1 MASTTHV
8 SLSKTFDTGK
18 ALEWFQRYEI
28 CCRVN
33 RWDSD
38 KMALKLP
45 TLLED
50 EALAVWLEL
59 TQDEQKNYET
69 TKKKIIDAIM
79 PMSFISLDD
88 FHKRVMQPGVPLS
101 LYIHEL
107 KQLLAQAMPD
117 IQAPAKDQLLL
128 HQFLTGLPHEVSKQ
142 LRATGV
148 TTLTAAIERAK
159 ILMTVEQHT
168 LEATVAAAK
177 PKPTE
182 LLQLQQQ
189 MTDLSAQVA
198 ALTTRQ
204 TVNRKSQV
212 FGESRP
218 KRCFRC
224 NKVGHLQ
231 YNCLLHRDK
240 IYCFTCGQ
248 QGHGWRNCP

>member
-1 MASTTHV
+1 MPIPILSQESPDLAIVDWCLIPTEEVSIATDVIEITWTWKSLGIPVAYAILAWNPLKEKASKR
-8 SLSKTFDTGK
+8 S
-18 ALEWFQRYEI
+18 I
-28 CCRVN
+28 
-33 RWDSD
+33 
-38 KMALKLP
+38 
-45 TLLED
+45 
-50 EALAVWLEL
+50 AV
-59 TQDEQKNYET
+59 
-69 TKKKIIDAIM
+69 AVV
-79 PMSFISLDD
+79 P
-88 FHKRVMQPGVPLS
+88 KR
-101 LYIHEL
+101 
-107 KQLLAQAMPD
+107 
-117 IQAPAKDQLLL
+117 DQLLL

-168 LEATVAAAK
+168 LEATVAAAQ

-189 MTDLSAQVA
+189 ITDLSAQVA

-212 FGESRP
+212 FSESRP

-231 YNCLLHRDK
+231 YNCPLHRDK

-248 QGHGWRNCP
+248 QGHGWRNCPQGNEQGMAAWGSSRPRNQ